1 MIKKELLETIQK
13 MVVRLVAINPAGHNL
28 CLIGG
33 FRYRF
38 LDSSARMSTDIDYHW
53 SEDLDKKQ
61 AELIALFR
69 RRLAPEVKRR
79 FGYEADV
86 RAATG
91 PDTES
96 PILRVIELAFW
107 QPEVVDSRI
116 EIPVE
121 ITRIICLDK
130 MTVRTADGVVYLTPS
145 DSDMIESKIIAIF
158 NRLHL
163 EYRDIVD
170 VFLFSNQLASDS
182 AQRIKVKFAKLSVDN
197 SAIKNRRDDL
207 IRNSAYHVRGIKA
220 VLEAQLDTDAAANIQ
235 AGGGAQM
242 VLDKVIEVLDRHLD
256 LTEIIEK

>member
-1 MIKKELLETIQK
+1 MMQKELLETIQK
-13 MVVRLVAINPAGHNL
+13 MVVRLVAVNPAGHNL

-61 AELIALFR
+61 AELIALFG
-69 RRLAPEVKRR
+69 RRLIPEVKRR
-79 FGYEADV
+79 FGYDADV
-86 RAATG
+86 QAAAG

-96 PILRVIELAFW
+96 PVLRVIELAFW

-130 MTVRTADGVVYLTPS
+130 ITVRTADGVVYPTPS
-145 DSDMIESKIIAIF
+145 DSDMIESKIMAIF

-170 VFLFSNQLASDS
+170 VFLFSNQLAPDS
-182 AQRIKVKFAKLSVDN
+182 AQRIKIKFAKLSLDS
-197 SAIKNRRDDL
+197 SAIKKRRDDL
-207 IRNSAYHVRGIKA
+207 ITNSSYHVRGIKA
-220 VLEAQLDTDAAANIQ
+220 VLETQLDTDTAANIQ

-242 VLDKVIEVLDRHLD
+242 VLDKVIEVLDRRLD
-256 LTEIIEK
+256 LTEI